1 MKILK
6 LIHLSFLILSLNLL
20 SSSPL
25 QAESPLDGTI
35 CGVSNWVPGLDDT
48 GGNPS
53 ASDYAAKYCVTHS
66 YNPEGELSAD
76 CRRLINRG
84 DLRLLGLYVDQG
96 ILNADING
104 DGVTNSTDLQIGQ
117 LAVLAQEER
126 LTAIVDDRDY
136 AYRIFIIAHNLG
148 YTFTY
153 TMTDQE
159 AYQDAFEV
167 PRSDAEEARDF
178 AKQNPCFCFEN
189 LAGTSQGKANIF
201 KQGPFD
207 LSTNALREP
216 VLGSSFQYQRPQP
229 ACLNQLGTYHS
240 ETGVRLSNNNGY
252 LSGLYADTDMAEFN
266 PTTGRFRNTHNDFR
280 IGYPALDEQ
289 LSRTE
294 MSYLIQ
300 AHAYYFYTDFRNSI
314 LSPSMISQL
323 RLPLELE
330 KNLKFR
336 QFRID
341 MPPAPPPAP
350 PGSTLRLAKPI
361 LRAFE
366 QSSPFFNLIFPFEN
380 VFLAPFVSQNFYQ
393 FKPYSSF
400 FSPDTAIGDVLGL
413 TAQWTLGVNQ
423 TFPADASYT
432 SNWSTNVLPAI
443 NDGTW
448 DWGSYRYLSK
458 IHGLET
464 SRMVTEHTRQSFI
477 SNRREAGYPCGSA
490 AAASR
495 PYCDAGE
502 NINNVMTMDEV
513 RGTGVAAPWFFPF
526 KGAGY
531 ASPYAE
537 YTESDLGGTFIA
549 SIFYDLAQRAGIG
562 SARADLLFWKALSS
576 INRTDKMPMRRYG
589 QIIQEAARAL
599 WPDPQ
604 NTSRS
609 IYEEM
614 IRHSLLMKGIA
625 VDATFFCADVPDIYG
640 AADAYTC
647 CPSIGSPDASCATA
661 KVLTGSSAATAS
673 SMFPPAVGFNQSN
686 LFEVATPLFLSG
698 SMPEVHPAPG
708 GFGQVSA
715 GRNGYTH
722 PTGQSSYVAYT
733 FLKDSKYGPLDKFI
747 VTNDFRSTTFT
758 NMSSGSW
765 TCADSLAN
773 GFICREFGGEE
784 LANKTILFPGNRIRY
799 ARQMRRGTSMRDVT
813 YVEDTA
819 PIGTRAVKALT
830 NGFAFT
836 VSKTAESS
844 TSISYTLSTDDPS
857 YNAATDSYSWN
868 IGFYQNSN
876 LTTGA
881 IRSFSGP
888 VAGTSLTLTLNK
900 NQPIIIELTR
910 IRNGTPEVLRI
921 VDRANDLAR
930 DAGNQFSKRLL

>member
-1 MKILK
+1 MTILK
-6 LIHLSFLILSLNLL
+6 LIPISLLIVGLNLL
-20 SSSPL
+20 SSRPL
-25 QAESPLDGTI
+25 QAEYPLKGTI
-35 CGVSNWVPGLDDT
+35 CGTSTWVPGLDPGDT
-48 GGNPS
+48 GPNPS
-53 ASDYAAKYCVTHS
+53 ALKYAAKYCVTNS
-66 YNPEGELSAD
+66 KNPKGELSAN
-76 CRRLINRG
+76 CRRLINRD
-84 DLRLLGLYVDQG
+84 DLWLLKTYVRQG
-96 ILNADING
+96 TLSADING
-104 DGVTNSTDLQIGQ
+104 DGVANENDWQIGK

-126 LTAIVDDRDY
+126 RTAIVDGRDY

-148 YTFTY
+148 YTFSY
-153 TMTDQE
+153 TITDQE
-159 AYQDAFEV
+159 AYQEALGVIPSE
-167 PRSDAEEARDF
+167 AE
-178 AKQNPCFCFEN
+178 AKVFTGQNPCFCFEN

-201 KQGPFD
+201 KKGPFD

-216 VLGSSFQYQRPQP
+216 VVGTSFQYLRPEP
-229 ACLNQLGTYHS
+229 DCLNQLGTYNS
-240 ETGVRLSNNNGY
+240 ETGVRLATNNGY
-252 LSGLYADTDMAEFN
+252 LSGLYAETDMAEFS
-266 PTTGRFRNTHNDFR
+266 PPTGRLQNVHNNFR
-280 IGYPALDEQ
+280 IGYPALDQQ
-289 LSRTE
+289 LSRTQ

-300 AHAYYFYTDFRNSI
+300 THAYYFYTDFRNSI
-314 LSPSMISQL
+314 FSPTMVSQL

-330 KNLKFR
+330 KNLKYR

-341 MPPAPPPAP
+341 MPQPP

-380 VFLAPFVSQNFYQ
+380 VFLSPFVSRNFYQ

-400 FSPDTAIGDVLGL
+400 LSPDTAIGDVLGL

-423 TFPADASYT
+423 TFPADASFT
-432 SNWSTNVLPAI
+432 SNWLTNVLPAI

-458 IHGLET
+458 IHGSET
-464 SRMVTEHTRQSFI
+464 SRMVTEHTRQSFL
-477 SNRREAGYPCGSA
+477 SNRLEAGYPCGSA

-495 PYCDAGE
+495 PYCDAGQ

-513 RGTGVAAPWFFPF
+513 RGTGVAAAWFFPF

-549 SIFYDLAQRAGIG
+549 SIFYDIAQRAGLG
-562 SARADLLFWKALSS
+562 SARADLLFWKTLSL
-576 INRTDKMPMRRYG
+576 IKRTDKMPMRLYG
-589 QIIQEAARAL
+589 HIIQDAARKL
-599 WPDPQ
+599 WPVPQ
-604 NTSRS
+604 NPSQS

-647 CPSIGSPDASCATA
+647 CPFVGSPDPSCPAA
-661 KVLTGSSAATAS
+661 RVLTGPAAATVS
-673 SMFPPAVGFNQSN
+673 SMFPPAVGFNQGA
-686 LFEVATPLFLSG
+686 LFEAATTLFLSG
-698 SMPEVHPAPG
+698 SLPEVHPAPG

-722 PTGQSSYVAYT
+722 PTGQSTYVAYT
-733 FLKDSKYGPLDKFI
+733 FLKDSKYGPFDKFI
-747 VTNDFRSTTFT
+747 VTNDFRSATFA
-758 NMSSGSW
+758 NMSSGTW

-773 GFICREFGGEE
+773 GFLCREFSGEE
-784 LANKTILFPGNRIRY
+784 LSNKTIIFPGNRIRY
-799 ARQMRRGTSMRDVT
+799 ARQMRRGTSMRDAT

-830 NGFAFT
+830 DGFAFT
-836 VSKTAESS
+836 VSKIGETSS
-844 TSISYTLSTDDPS
+844 SISYTLSTDDPS

-868 IGFYQNSN
+868 IGFYQNSPT
-876 LTTGA
+876 TTGA
-881 IRSFSGP
+881 IRSSTGP
-888 VAGTSLTLTLNK
+888 VAGTSVAFNLSK
-900 NQPIIIELTR
+900 NQPVTIELTR

-921 VDRANDLAR
+921 VDRANDLDR
-930 DAGNQFSKRLL
+930 DGGNQFSRRLF